1 MAKFARKGKGKAP
14 KVNTASLPDIIFMLL
29 FFFMVVTQLREMDR
43 LVIVQIPAA
52 SEVAKLE
59 RKDLTSYI
67 YIGMPVFAQQAR
79 YGSDTRIQLNDSF
92 KTATDIRD
100 FIVAERQNKSE
111 SDQQFMSVSIKADI
125 GDPNTGRQGVRMGTV
140 TDVKQ
145 ELRRVSALRVVYAGR
160 KAVSL

>member
-1 MAKFARKGKGKAP
+1 MAKFARKGKGKTP

-43 LVIVQIPAA
+43 MVVVQIPAA
-52 SEVAKLE
+52 SEAAKLE

-67 YIGMPVFAQQAR
+67 YIGTPVFAQQAR
-79 YGSDTRIQLNDSF
+79 FGTDTRIQLNDSF
-92 KTATDIRD
+92 RTAVDIRD

-111 SDQQFMSVSIKADI
+111 ADQQFMTVSIKADI
-125 GDPNTGRQGVRMGTV
+125 GDPSGRQGVRMGII

-160 KAVSL
+160 KAPSL